1 MKQQLY
7 NQACSVLLTL
17 ALLAAGCSDDLSGLE
32 EPQQPADGD
41 ASPRTFIATQGVKPQ
56 TRLGYVEEV
65 GGTVSVTW
73 AANDKVYVAKAPATD
88 QCAANYS
95 SFTLTDGAGTSTAT
109 FTEEVAPGESW
120 QDGETLYAIYGQKDN
135 ITVTNVAGT
144 IYADCDYSGQQQT
157 ADGDNS
163 HIAAYDFMYAKGE
176 YSNNAL
182 PGFAF
187 SHAGALM
194 KFVLTL
200 PDDAADKRVNTLR
213 LETQDGTK
221 AFVSRLKVALST
233 DGKAVTE
240 TASSLSLQLGT
251 GEGIGTTDKVLTAY
265 MMVAPTIDVDA
276 AYTLQDRKVSV
287 TVGTT
292 DGNYY
297 TATLV
302 GSPIEAKLFY
312 TVERTLS
319 KDNTRVAVST
329 GNLKSILENLT
340 LTPGQTEL
348 KLIGTLSDTDLA
360 QTGDLLGGSYHNNSS
375 VLGNWL
381 RTTGTSITTLNLSEV
396 TGLTSIPDY
405 AFYNCSNFNS
415 FYGNSSLTKV
425 ILPESGITS
434 IGANAFNYSGLTEFT
449 IPSSIKT
456 INSSAFYLTSLS
468 TITIPAGVTSI
479 GNNAF
484 DKTSYLRTIV
494 FEGNN
499 PAEIC
504 ATNPSIIGDNDNAYN
519 ITVYL
524 PNVTDESKAKTLQDK
539 LMYVYNHMV
548 GMNSTTHYYAP
559 AIRYNWNT
567 SKGGDYATA
576 TDVQK
581 VNKENYYSEI
591 PYINEVIAN

>member
-7 NQACSVLLTL
+7 SQACSVLLTL
-17 ALLAAGCSDDLSGLE
+17 ALLAAGCSDDLSGLK

-95 SFTLTDGAGTSTAT
+95 SFTLTKGEGTSTAT
-109 FTEEVAPGESW
+109 FTEDATPGESW
-120 QDGETLYAIYGQKDN
+120 QDGETLYAIYGQQAN

-157 ADGDNS
+157 ADGNNS

-213 LETQDGTK
+213 LETKDGTK
-221 AFVSRLKVALST
+221 AFVSRLKVALSA
-233 DGKAVTE
+233 DGKALTE

-251 GEGIGTTDKVLTAY
+251 GEGIGTTDKVLTTY
-265 MMVAPTIDVDA
+265 MMVAPTTDVDA

-348 KLIGTLSDTDLA
+348 KLIGKLSDTDLA
-360 QTGDLLGGSYHNNSS
+360 QADEMFGGSYTYKSS

-381 RTTGTSITTLNLSEV
+381 RVKGTSITTLDLSEV

-405 AFYNCSNFNS
+405 AFYHCCNYSNN
-415 FYGNSSLTKV
+415 GNSSLIKV

-434 IGANAFNYSGLTEFT
+434 IGQFAFNSCYLTEFT
-449 IPSSIKT
+449 IPSSVETIKT
-456 INSSAFYLTSLS
+456 GAFYDTKLS
-468 TITIPAGVTSI
+468 SITIPAGVTSI
-479 GNNAF
+479 ENIAF
-484 DKTSYLRTIV
+484 MISSLHTIV
-494 FEGNN
+494 FEGDN
-499 PAEIC
+499 PAEIY
-504 ATNPSIIGDNDNAYN
+504 AGGTLIQNQSITN

-524 PNVTDESKAKTLQDK
+524 PNVTDKDKAKALQEE
-539 LMYVYNHMV
+539 LQYVWASDLTPY
-548 GMNSTTHYYAP
+548 YYAP
-559 AIRYNWNT
+559 VIRYNWDT
-567 SKGGDYATA
+567 TKGGDYATA
-576 TDVQK
+576 TDAQK
-581 VNKENYYSEI
+581 MNGDNYTTIDAKYGS
-591 PYINEVIAN
+591 